1 MVEEQPIRNVPI
13 GVLLKRKA
21 ARDILHFMQ
30 HTTTALIID
39 FSTLSEPNA
48 ACAAV
53 EANLTWL
60 IFQFRHSLADGVRSF
75 ATVWLRGGKSQ
86 TRQLWRIPTFVFNRS
101 IIHSGLSDLN
111 HII

>member
-21 ARDILHFMQ
+21 VSEHPALHA

-39 FSTLSEPNA
+39 FSSFGEPNA

-53 EANLTWL
+53 E
-60 IFQFRHSLADGVRSF
+60 QF
-75 ATVWLRGGKSQ
+75 
-86 TRQLWRIPTFVFNRS
+86 
-101 IIHSGLSDLN
+101 
-111 HII
+111 